1 MKPKE
6 KLYETLGELIYAI
19 AIADGV
25 IQPSEIQKLEEILKY
40 HEWGSQIK
48 WSFDY
53 ETKKTPDLEKIYS
66 KVINYCHSYGPAP
79 EYEEF
84 IDIIRNI
91 AEISDG
97 IDDNEQKVIANFSKD
112 LIERFKADLE
122 RGENRYQ

>member
-1 MKPKE
+1 MLPKE

-25 IQPSEIQKLEEILKY
+25 IQPSEIERLEEILQ
-40 HEWGSQIK
+40 HHPWASQIK

-53 ETKKTPDLEKIYS
+53 ESDKSPDLNKIYN

-84 IDIIRNI
+84 IEIIRNI
-91 AEISDG
+91 ADISDG
-97 IDDNEQKVIANFSKD
+97 IDEHEDQVINNFSKD
-112 LIERFKADLE
+112 LIEKFKADLD